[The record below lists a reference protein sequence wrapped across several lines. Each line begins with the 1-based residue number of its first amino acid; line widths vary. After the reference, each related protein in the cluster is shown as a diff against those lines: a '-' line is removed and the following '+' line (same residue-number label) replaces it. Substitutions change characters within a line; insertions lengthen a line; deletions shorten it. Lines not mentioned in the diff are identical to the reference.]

1 MDSSSFD
8 EIFRRFQSVTGTST
22 QQELADVLG
31 IKQST
36 ISESKKRGTVPPGW
50 FLVLFEMRGVN
61 PDWLKQGKGPIYLR
75 TEDGR
80 YMEPEPAATP
90 LGRGVSLPYYD
101 SDRVQDGVWEP
112 SGTIMLPEPY
122 AGKEL
127 RILRITGDSFSP
139 TVRQGAFVGVDTSC
153 VRPSS
158 GSIFAVSVPFEGVVI
173 KRVFCDSDTLL
184 LRTDNPLHPS
194 MSIPLAEAGRLI
206 GLGFSSDLSRQ
217 RPALIPC
224 SSRNGGGFLG
234 ARLGLSAHSGVTC
247 AARTAKIHGKPPER
261 RFPFTGQPLIA
272 QKDTR
277 RTPLGGGR
285 KPVGPGRPPHILMA
299 TQEPHRLPETLLSPP
314 VLWVR
319 RREKA
324 FSQKR
329 KAVFEDGTESGSIV
343 VKYGL
348 IIWCFR

>member
-1 MDSSSFD
+1 MVSSNRPFPNPKARHS
-8 EIFRRFQSVTGTST
+8 
-22 QQELADVLG
+22 A
-31 IKQST
+31 
-36 ISESKKRGTVPPGW
+36 PGW

-139 TVRQGAFVGVDTSC
+139 TVRQGAFVASIPPASGLPAAASSRC
-153 VRPSS
+153 PCLLKASSSS
-158 GSIFAVSVPFEGVVI
+158 GCFVTVTRSCSVRTIRSTLRCPFRLLKPDGSSAGSLGFF
-173 KRVFCDSDTLL
+173 KRSE
-184 LRTDNPLHPS
+184 P
-194 MSIPLAEAGRLI
+194 AEAG
-206 GLGFSSDLSRQ
+206 
-217 RPALIPC
+217 LIPC

-247 AARTAKIHGKPPER
+247 AARTAKIHGK
-261 RFPFTGQPLIA
+261 L
-272 QKDTR
+272 
-277 RTPLGGGR
+277 
-285 KPVGPGRPPHILMA
+285 
-299 TQEPHRLPETLLSPP
+299 
-314 VLWVR
+314 
-319 RREKA
+319 
-324 FSQKR
+324 
-329 KAVFEDGTESGSIV
+329 
-343 VKYGL
+343 
-348 IIWCFR
+348 

>member
-158 GSIFAVSVPFEGVVI
+158 GSIFAVSVPFEGRRTSSGCFVTVTRSCSVRTI
-173 KRVFCDSDTLL
+173 RSTLRCPFRL
-184 LRTDNPLHPS
+184 LKPDGS
-194 MSIPLAEAGRLI
+194 SQGR
-206 GLGFSSDLSRQ
+206 LGFSSDLSRQ
-217 RPALIPC
+217 RPAHPLLLTE
-224 SSRNGGGFLG
+224 RGGFWD
-234 ARLGLSAHSGVTC
+234 ARLGLSAHS
-247 AARTAKIHGKPPER
+247 A
-261 RFPFTGQPLIA
+261 
-272 QKDTR
+272 
-277 RTPLGGGR
+277 
-285 KPVGPGRPPHILMA
+285 
-299 TQEPHRLPETLLSPP
+299 
-314 VLWVR
+314 
-319 RREKA
+319 
-324 FSQKR
+324 
-329 KAVFEDGTESGSIV
+329 
-343 VKYGL
+343 
-348 IIWCFR
+348 

>member
-139 TVRQGAFVGVDTSC
+139 TVRQGAFVGVDTSS

-158 GSIFAVSVPFEGVVI
+158 GSIFMGDKGPLSSSRTSSVSAFLRASRRNRLLKPISSSFPSIDAPMTSLALPRGVVQDTWI
-173 KRVFCDSDTLL
+173 CPSWNRQTKGDFSRSLITREARSTASISDRVPTL
-184 LRTDNPLHPS
+184 
-194 MSIPLAEAGRLI
+194 
-206 GLGFSSDLSRQ
+206 
-217 RPALIPC
+217 
-224 SSRNGGGFLG
+224 
-234 ARLGLSAHSGVTC
+234 
-247 AARTAKIHGKPPER
+247 
-261 RFPFTGQPLIA
+261 
-272 QKDTR
+272 
-277 RTPLGGGR
+277 
-285 KPVGPGRPPHILMA
+285 
-299 TQEPHRLPETLLSPP
+299 
-314 VLWVR
+314 
-319 RREKA
+319 
-324 FSQKR
+324 
-329 KAVFEDGTESGSIV
+329 IV
-343 VKYGL
+343 VVEPWGIAL
-348 IIWCFR
+348 R

>member
-139 TVRQGAFVGVDTSC
+139 TVRQGAFVGVDTS
-153 VRPSS
+153 
-158 GSIFAVSVPFEGVVI
+158 
-173 KRVFCDSDTLL
+173 
-184 LRTDNPLHPS
+184 
-194 MSIPLAEAGRLI
+194 
-206 GLGFSSDLSRQ
+206 GL
-217 RPALIPC
+217 PA
-224 SSRNGGGFLG
+224 
-234 ARLGLSAHSGVTC
+234 
-247 AARTAKIHGKPPER
+247 AA
-261 RFPFTGQPLIA
+261 
-272 QKDTR
+272 
-277 RTPLGGGR
+277 
-285 KPVGPGRPPHILMA
+285 
-299 TQEPHRLPETLLSPP
+299 S
-314 VLWVR
+314 
-319 RREKA
+319 
-324 FSQKR
+324 
-329 KAVFEDGTESGSIV
+329 
-343 VKYGL
+343 
-348 IIWCFR
+348 

>member
-50 FLVLFEMRGVN
+50 FLVLFEMRVVN

-206 GLGFSSDLSRQ
+206 GRV
-217 RPALIPC
+217 A
-224 SSRNGGGFLG
+224 
-234 ARLGLSAHSGVTC
+234 
-247 AARTAKIHGKPPER
+247 
-261 RFPFTGQPLIA
+261 
-272 QKDTR
+272 
-277 RTPLGGGR
+277 
-285 KPVGPGRPPHILMA
+285 
-299 TQEPHRLPETLLSPP
+299 
-314 VLWVR
+314 WVFQ
-319 RREKA
+319 A
-324 FSQKR
+324 
-329 KAVFEDGTESGSIV
+329 I
-343 VKYGL
+343 
-348 IIWCFR
+348 

>member
-206 GLGFSSDLSRQ
+206 GRVAWGF
-217 RPALIPC
+217 
-224 SSRNGGGFLG
+224 
-234 ARLGLSAHSGVTC
+234 
-247 AARTAKIHGKPPER
+247 
-261 RFPFTGQPLIA
+261 
-272 QKDTR
+272 
-277 RTPLGGGR
+277 
-285 KPVGPGRPPHILMA
+285 
-299 TQEPHRLPETLLSPP
+299 
-314 VLWVR
+314 
-319 RREKA
+319 KA
-324 FSQKR
+324 
-329 KAVFEDGTESGSIV
+329 I
-343 VKYGL
+343 
-348 IIWCFR
+348 

>member
-206 GLGFSSDLSRQ
+206 GRVTWVFKRSEPAEAGPH
-217 RPALIPC
+217 PALTERGRIF
-224 SSRNGGGFLG
+224 G
-234 ARLGLSAHSGVTC
+234 C
-247 AARTAKIHGKPPER
+247 AARPVRAFRRNVRRTHG
-261 RFPFTGQPLIA
+261 Q
-272 QKDTR
+272 DTR
-277 RTPLGGGR
+277 QASRGGFRYGPASYCPEGYAALPLVGAEACRAR
-285 KPVGPGRPPHILMA
+285 KAPHILMA

-324 FSQKR
+324 FSQNGR
-329 KAVFEDGTESGSIV
+329 LFSRMGRNLVP
-343 VKYGL
+343 L
-348 IIWCFR
+348 L

>member
-206 GLGFSSDLSRQ
+206 GRVAWVFQAIGAGRG
-217 RPALIPC
+217 RLIPC

-234 ARLGLSAHSGVTC
+234 ARLGLSAHSGVTAPHARPRYTASLQRGGFPSRASLSLPKEIY
-247 AARTAKIHGKPPER
+247 AAL
-261 RFPFTGQPLIA
+261 PLV
-272 QKDTR
+272 
-277 RTPLGGGR
+277 GGGS
-285 KPVGPGRPPHILMA
+285 L
-299 TQEPHRLPETLLSPP
+299 
-314 VLWVR
+314 
-319 RREKA
+319 
-324 FSQKR
+324 
-329 KAVFEDGTESGSIV
+329 
-343 VKYGL
+343 
-348 IIWCFR
+348 